1 MVRRFKELEFV
12 LTAVRARFLTL
23 LNRTLC
29 VARCKLLTN
38 FSRENQGLVQKKKKK
53 IPETVAGAIESCRSV
68 FVLIFVKLLLQFLD
82 YTAAS
87 YIRSVV
93 KRYWLSAWIVQL
105 VPDY

>member
-1 MVRRFKELEFV
+1 MCCKVY
-12 LTAVRARFLTL
+12 TADQFFAG
-23 LNRTLC
+23 
-29 VARCKLLTN
+29 K
-38 FSRENQGLVQKKKKK
+38 SRSGAEKKKK
-53 IPETVAGAIESCRSV
+53 ILETVAGAIESCRSV

-105 VPDY
+105 VTDY